1 MKNKGKETG
10 GNEVT
15 CFSESEV
22 DAGSV
27 VAAVDAIVLL
37 LLLLEDAGYLLDEDR
52 VLE

>member
-37 LLLLEDAGYLLDEDR
+37 LLLEDAGYLLDEDR